1 MPPSVTMT
9 DALHRTLAL
18 VVVVLFSIPTVASQG
33 RTLTLPAQVNG
44 QLTKSSEKV
53 PLTRADAIR
62 PVDRYTFTLSAGQTA
77 TVRMES
83 TAFDTYLKI
92 LRDGNVSDRNDD
104 HQGSRAVSQVTL
116 SAPGNYTVLAGAFS
130 GTSNTGA
137 YTLSVTASGGASASG
152 RPMSIP
158 GTVQGRLTSSSPQ
171 VPLTLANDIR
181 PADTYTFTLSAGQR
195 ATVRMESN
203 AFDTYL
209 RVLRNGV
216 QHARNDD
223 YEGSRE
229 VSQLVLSSPGEYTVL
244 AGAFS
249 SLTNT
254 GPYVLSVTAE
264 DKAPS
269 KPSSTQSPSGGD
281 GGTQNGILTDDDDE
295 IALLIAGNLR
305 KADAYTVELRAG
317 EVLVVTM
324 ESNAFDTYLAVAV
337 SGEIVARNDD
347 DGSTQRSRI
356 RYTAP
361 TDGQVYIYAGTFSE
375 NGRGSYTF
383 TWYVQ

>member
-1 MPPSVTMT
+1 MT
-9 DALHRTLAL
+9 SALQRTFAL
-18 VVVVLFSIPTVASQG
+18 VLFAVLSIPTVASQG
-33 RTLTLPAQVNG
+33 QTLTLPARVSG
-44 QLTKSSEKV
+44 QLTKASEQV
-53 PLTRADAIR
+53 PLTRVDAIR
-62 PVDRYTFTLSAGQTA
+62 PADRYTFILSAGQTA

-92 LRDGNVSDRNDD
+92 LRDGHVSDRNDD
-104 HQGSRAVSQVTL
+104 HEGRRDVSQVILTT
-116 SAPGNYTVLAGAFS
+116 PGTYTMLAGAFS

-137 YTLSVTASGGASASG
+137 YTLSVTASGSPTPSVSARS
-152 RPMSIP
+152 MSIP
-158 GTVQGRLTSSSPQ
+158 GTLQGQLTSSSAQ

-181 PADTYTFTLSAGQR
+181 PADAYTFTLSAGQR
-195 ATVRMESN
+195 ATVRMEST

-209 RVLRNGV
+209 KVLRNGV
-216 QHARNDD
+216 YHARNDD

-229 VSQLVLSSPGEYTVL
+229 VSQLLLSSPGDYTVL

-254 GPYVLSVTAE
+254 GPYALSVTVDGTAT
-264 DKAPS
+264 S
-269 KPSSTQSPSGGD
+269 KTPTTQSPSGGD
-281 GGTQNGILTDDDDE
+281 GGTQNGLLTDDDDE
-295 IALLIAGNLR
+295 IPLLIAGNRR

-324 ESNAFDTYLAVAV
+324 ESNAFDTYLAVAI

-347 DGSTQRSRI
+347 DGSTQRSRV

-375 NGRGSYTF
+375 GGRGSYTF
-383 TWYVQ
+383 TWYVE